1 MISDFRR
8 IIKTGEI
15 NMSTNIPQQQ
25 TIPPIPGW
33 KVTES
38 VTECP
43 ICGTPGIAISES
55 INQEPVWYT
64 CRSRELTIKKT
75 TYIRF
80 ACQACRYKWEVG
92 TSNLEKPKREVK
104 MTTVETHRVPTNFTV
119 YTDHTPVGDI
129 IITKENSHGKTQ
141 IVKAFEVDGRQIKF
155 YDPKVWWGDTVVLH
169 YDRIVEEEVDNFKDI
184 VPPMPTTIRY

>member
-1 MISDFRR
+1 
-8 IIKTGEI
+8 
-15 NMSTNIPQQQ
+15 MSTNIPQQQ

-141 IVKAFEVDGRQIKF
+141 IVKAFEVDGCQIKF
-155 YDPKVWWGDTVVLH
+155 YDPKVWWGDTVILT
-169 YDRIVEEEVDNFKDI
+169 YERIVITSQN
-184 VPPMPTTIRY
+184 